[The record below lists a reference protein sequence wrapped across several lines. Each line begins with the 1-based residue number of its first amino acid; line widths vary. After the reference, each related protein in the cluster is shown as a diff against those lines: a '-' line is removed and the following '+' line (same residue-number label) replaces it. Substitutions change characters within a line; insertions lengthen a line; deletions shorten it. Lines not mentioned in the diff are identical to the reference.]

1 MNVKFL
7 LRRLSEKNNTANVAT
22 YRGRDASRD
31 APKELGRTLHTTQL
45 MEHLQV
51 RVNSVLPWN
60 LMNRVQVSLDKERR
74 LVLLA
79 PDSVTLTQAR
89 MMMPALQRLF
99 RDIQSEISR
108 HPRWR
113 TLGICTDRDIR
124 LKVAPVNPPKARRT
138 HTPPPIPEHT
148 SEALK
153 ELAETCGDESL
164 SLVLNKL
171 ARHIQ

>member
-1 MNVKFL
+1 M
-7 LRRLSEKNNTANVAT
+7 
-22 YRGRDASRD
+22 D
-31 APKELGRTLHTTQL
+31 
-45 MEHLQV
+45 HLQA

-60 LMNRVQVSLDKERR
+60 LQDRVKISIDKDRR
-74 LVLLA
+74 LVLLT
-79 PDSVTLTQAR
+79 PDSVTLSQAR

-99 RDIQSEISR
+99 RDIQSEITR
-108 HPRWR
+108 NPRWR
-113 TLGICTDRDIR
+113 ALGICSDRDIK
-124 LKVAPVNPPKARRT
+124 LKVRPINPPKARRT